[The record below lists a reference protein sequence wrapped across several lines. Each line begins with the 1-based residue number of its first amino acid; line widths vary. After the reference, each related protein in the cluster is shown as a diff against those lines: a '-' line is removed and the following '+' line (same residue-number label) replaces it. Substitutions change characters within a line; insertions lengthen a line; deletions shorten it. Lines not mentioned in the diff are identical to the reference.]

1 MGFRLTIFID
11 YPEQTDRTVCNCWLI
26 LGTGSVFAPT
36 RIMIKKYL
44 FIFFVLSLGQAALA
58 QDPQFTQFYAA
69 PQYLNPAFAG
79 SALAPRVTANYRNQ
93 WPAITNYVTTMVA
106 ADYYFDR
113 VNSGVGLLIQ
123 NDNQGQGNI
132 QSTDIGLQYS
142 YQFQLNESSFV
153 RLGLQGSYV
162 NRNVNYFGL
171 TTGDQFNEQGFISGS
186 VTSDPTLLAGSPR
199 NKYLDFSTGGLV
211 YSDWY
216 WVGVSAHH
224 INRPS
229 QSFFVEGTDRLPIKG
244 SIHAG
249 LRIPLAGYTGL
260 ADEMDREISFS
271 PVILYK
277 FQGRYDQ
284 LDLGAY
290 LTYAPLTVG
299 AYYRG
304 IPFKKYNQTINN
316 HDAIALLAGYRV
328 DKFSIGYSYD
338 VTISTLGNSGGSHE
352 LSLSYIFEKPEARRG
367 GVRRKDRKLPCPK
380 F

>member
-1 MGFRLTIFID
+1 MSKQYAL
-11 YPEQTDRTVCNCWLI
+11 LI
-26 LGTGSVFAPT
+26 LIVAMS
-36 RIMIKKYL
+36 RL
-44 FIFFVLSLGQAALA
+44 ALA

-79 SALAPRVTANYRNQ
+79 SALAPRITVNYRNQ
-93 WPAITNYVTTMVA
+93 WPAITNYVTSMVGV
-106 ADYYFDR
+106 DHYIDK
-113 VNSGVGLLIQ
+113 VNSGVGLLLI

-132 QSTDIGLQYS
+132 RSTEIALQYA
-142 YQFQLNESSFV
+142 YQFQVSESSFV

-162 NRNVNYFGL
+162 NRNINYFGL
-171 TTGDQFNEQGFISGS
+171 TFGDQYTDRGFIQGS
-186 VTSDPTLLAGSPR
+186 VSPDAGLLGGSPR
-199 NKYLDFSTGGLV
+199 NKYLDFSTGGLF
-211 YSDWY
+211 YSDWF
-216 WVGVSAHH
+216 WVGASAHH
-224 INRPS
+224 INRPN
-229 QSFFVEGTDRLPIKG
+229 QDFVVSDNNRLPIKG

-260 ADEMDREISFS
+260 ADEQDREISFS

-277 FQGRYDQ
+277 FQGKYDQ

-290 LTYAPLTVG
+290 LTYSPFTVG

-316 HDAIALLAGYRV
+316 HDAVALLAGYRI

-338 VTISTLGNSGGSHE
+338 ATISTLGNSGGSHE
-352 LSLSYIFEKPEARRG
+352 LSLSYIFDKPEGRRG
-367 GVRRKDRKLPCPK
+367 GPKKRNRALPCPK

>member
-1 MGFRLTIFID
+1 
-11 YPEQTDRTVCNCWLI
+11 
-26 LGTGSVFAPT
+26 
-36 RIMIKKYL
+36 MIKKYL
-44 FIFFVLSLGQAALA
+44 FIFLAISLGQIALA

-79 SALAPRVTANYRNQ
+79 SALAPRLTANYRNQ

-113 VNSGVGLLIQ
+113 ANSGVGLLIQ

-142 YQFQLNESSFV
+142 YQFQLNESSFI

-199 NKYLDFSTGGLV
+199 NKYLDFSTGGLL

-229 QSFFVEGTDRLPIKG
+229 QSFFVEGSDRLPIKG

-249 LRIPLAGYTGL
+249 LRIPLSGYTGRG
-260 ADEMDREISFS
+260 DELDREISFS

-284 LDLGAY
+284 MDLGAY
-290 LTYAPLTVG
+290 LTYSPITVG

-338 VTISTLGNSGGSHE
+338 ATISTLGNSGGSHE
-352 LSLSYIFEKPEARRG
+352 LSLTYIFEKPEARRG
-367 GVRRKDRKLPCPK
+367 GVRRRDKKLPCPK